1 MSDSTVVHMG
11 ENSPEQV
18 AFKLL
23 QIVALNER
31 QQLQGSA
38 TATNYPDRKWLLDT
52 YAECL
57 RTVRDPF
64 SRSYADHSE

>member
-1 MSDSTVVHMG
+1 MADNTNTTVHIG

-23 QIVALNER
+23 EQIAAHENWHM
-31 QQLQGSA
+31 
-38 TATNYPDRKWLLDT
+38 PDRKKILDT

-57 RTVRDPF
+57 RAVRGN
-64 SRSYADHSE
+64 RVTNTA

>member
-1 MSDSTVVHMG
+1 MADNTVVHMG

-23 QIVALNER
+23 QIIAHNEGKY
-31 QQLQGSA
+31 LQASS
-38 TATNYPDRKWLLDT
+38 TAANHPDRQWLLST

-64 SRSYADHSE
+64 NWP